1 MVAKQKKKHYQL
13 FFEIQNYPFSK
24 LREFWEFTKLVLETN
39 RKFGDVRNFE
49 IQNAKKLCYLQ
60 SSRIYSFKAEMFG
73 QNLKY
78 EQHDR
83 VIQKKICMHRLCTL
97 FIHVY
102 CKGMYLNVEHQRCRQ
117 VFKSGWASSNVVGI
131 ISPLLRVN

>member
-1 MVAKQKKKHYQL
+1 MKVEFSLWDLDLGNGSKLTMVAKEKKTLSNFLWNLELSL
-13 FFEIQNYPFSK
+13 FKI
-24 LREFWEFTKLVLETN
+24 REFWEFTKLVLETN

-83 VIQKKICMHRLCTL
+83 VI
-97 FIHVY
+97 
-102 CKGMYLNVEHQRCRQ
+102 
-117 VFKSGWASSNVVGI
+117 
-131 ISPLLRVN
+131 